1 MLIRYEFL
9 WSKGKEEREREREK
23 RVGRVENGN
32 GPTLLHRWR

>member
-1 MLIRYEFL
+1 MLIHYEFL
-9 WSKGKEEREREREK
+9 WSKGKEERERE